1 MWNWVRAAVHWRLG
15 QMVHGTFQMFPQDKC
30 WTCLTNEPCQYFIFV
45 KYQEIPTAVEN
56 VKTCLIKGFQ
66 LCVVRQFLVCR
77 LLIREMARA
86 GEWAE
91 CSVTRVCLHGTSRT
105 APVIVLDPFAVTFSW
120 STFNTFRGRLIV
132 LAVAVDTYKCIVGVL
147 SKVHCNL
154 CTYLHLFD
162 CFDSIDPQTDSFTAM
177 V

>member
-1 MWNWVRAAVHWRLG
+1 MFDKRFPVVRCAAVSSV
-15 QMVHGTFQMFPQDKC
+15 QVTDKGDG
-30 WTCLTNEPCQYFIFV
+30 
-45 KYQEIPTAVEN
+45 A
-56 VKTCLIKGFQ
+56 
-66 LCVVRQFLVCR
+66 
-77 LLIREMARA
+77 A

-132 LAVAVDTYKCIVGVL
+132 LAVAVDTYKRIVGVL

-154 CTYLHLFD
+154 WTYLHLFD
-162 CFDSIDPQTDSFTAM
+162 CFHSIVPQTDSFTAM